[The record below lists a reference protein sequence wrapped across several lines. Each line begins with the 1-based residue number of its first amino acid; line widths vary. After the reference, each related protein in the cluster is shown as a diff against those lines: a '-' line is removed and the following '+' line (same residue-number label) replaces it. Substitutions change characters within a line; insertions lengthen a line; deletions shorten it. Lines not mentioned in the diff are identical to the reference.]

1 MLGPVIT
8 ERRFFPLCL
17 KGIICHK
24 QIIPHHLLHYRMA
37 AVLDVDHALFIDR
50 GLDVVAAGRHRGQ
63 GTEHVD
69 SRNGSGRLLDPYY
82 LGRNG
87 IPYLT
92 GTDRIPG
99 LSAFPPPP

>member
-1 MLGPVIT
+1 
-8 ERRFFPLCL
+8 
-17 KGIICHK
+17 
-24 QIIPHHLLHYRMA
+24 MA

-50 GLDVVAAGRHRGQ
+50 GLDVIAAGRHRGQ

-92 GTDRIPG
+92 EQIVFQGCQLFLRPHDHI
-99 LSAFPPPP
+99 LKLL